1 MERLGK
7 SRILGAVLASMMLLL
22 TLAACGGDSGGGAT
36 SGKSNADLLKEAAA
50 NMKAAK
56 SYHLEVTANMAGQ
69 DVKMNGD
76 IDVANNKSK
85 LDMSAAGQSIKMIA
99 IGSDTYMSMD
109 GGTTYTKSPSS
120 GGLGI
125 ESFTKMWD
133 SFKPEEVDQAKDAI
147 KDGSPKDETIGS
159 DATRHM
165 TANTKD
171 LGSLSGA
178 SGGSSTDA
186 VVDIWV
192 TTSAKPT
199 VRKLKMV
206 GTSDGKDMTA
216 EIQWSNV
223 DQSVTIEA
231 PPTTP

>member
-1 MERLGK
+1 
-7 SRILGAVLASMMLLL
+7 MMLLL
-22 TLAACGGDSGGGAT
+22 TLAACGDGGSGGGGGSS

-56 SYHLEVTANMAGQ
+56 SYHLEVTANTAGQ
-69 DVKMNGD
+69 DIKMSGD
-76 IDVANNKSK
+76 IDVTNNKSK
-85 LDMSAAGQSIKMIA
+85 LDMSAAGQSISVVS

-109 GGTTYTKSPSS
+109 GGKTYTKSPAS
-120 GGLGI
+120 GGLGL

-133 SFKPEEVDQAKDAI
+133 SFKPEEVDKAKDAI
-147 KDGSPKDETIGS
+147 KDGTPKDETVGS

-178 SGGSSTDA
+178 SGGSTDA
-186 VVDIWV
+186 VVDMWV
-192 TTSAKPT
+192 TTNDKPII
-199 VRKLKMV
+199 RKMKMV

-231 PPTTP
+231 PPTNP